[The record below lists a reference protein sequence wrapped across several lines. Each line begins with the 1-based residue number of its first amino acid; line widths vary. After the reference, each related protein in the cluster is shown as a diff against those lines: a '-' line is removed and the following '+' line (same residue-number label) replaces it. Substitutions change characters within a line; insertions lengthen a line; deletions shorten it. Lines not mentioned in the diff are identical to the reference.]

1 MEMSMMKTNGVKMAR
16 RVRFLFGP
24 GDGSLCDKV

>member
-1 MEMSMMKTNGVKMAR
+1 MEMCMIQTNGVKMAH

-24 GDGSLCDKV
+24 GDGSLCDKA